1 MSIFGDA
8 MAAIRNVILMQAN
21 LERMDRQLETLDK
34 TQDGF
39 REALF
44 RLSERLTR
52 VESVLFDQRPATR
65 KVGKLPKESS

>member
-8 MAAIRNVILMQAN
+8 VSALRSVVLMQAN
-21 LERMDRQLETLDK
+21 IERMDRQIERLDQ

-52 VESVLFDQRPATR
+52 VESVLFDPRPPISTR
-65 KVGKLPKESS
+65 RRLPKE

>member
-1 MSIFGDA
+1 MLGDA
-8 MAAIRNVILMQAN
+8 MGAIRNVILMQAN
-21 LERMDRQLETLDK
+21 IERMDRQLETLDR

-52 VESVLFDQRPATR
+52 VESVLFDARPPAP
-65 KVGKLPKESS
+65 KNKKLPKQ

>member
-1 MSIFGDA
+1 VSLVSDA
-8 MAAIRNVILMQAN
+8 LGAIRNVILMQAN
-21 LERMDRQLETLDK
+21 LERMDRQIEQLDR

-52 VESVLFDQRPATR
+52 VESVLFDQRPT
-65 KVGKLPKESS
+65 LPRE